1 MEPPADSRRERAA
14 GRHDLRHRRGGPE
27 RQLLE
32 RHQVRAN
39 LHNLVSIAA
48 ITRPEQTGNP
58 DYRRAVAPL
67 LRLRR
72 LVPEI

>member
-1 MEPPADSRRERAA
+1 M
-14 GRHDLRHRRGGPE
+14 
-27 RQLLE
+27 
-32 RHQVRAN
+32 RAN
-39 LHNLVSIAA
+39 LHNLVSIAASEMDPALVAA